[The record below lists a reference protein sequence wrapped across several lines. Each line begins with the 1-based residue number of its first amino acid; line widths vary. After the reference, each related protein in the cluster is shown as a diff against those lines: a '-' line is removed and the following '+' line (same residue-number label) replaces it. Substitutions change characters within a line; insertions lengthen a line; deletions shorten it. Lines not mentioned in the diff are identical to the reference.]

1 MEKEETVSP
10 DYLTGF
16 NEGYTISKYNP
27 ELASQ
32 LSKISVESER
42 FTGFQEGREQY
53 IKEQVKDR
61 LPNWVKGNTLEK
73 GLDTIGKNL
82 EKGISKDIEPER

>member
-10 DYLTGF
+10 DYQTGF
-16 NEGYTISKYNP
+16 NEGYTIAKYNP
-27 ELASQ
+27 ELSGQ

-42 FTGFQEGREQY
+42 FTGFQEGREQF

-61 LPNWVKGNTLEK
+61 LPNWVKGNTPE
-73 GLDTIGKNL
+73 KNL
-82 EKGISKDIEPER
+82 GTVEKGINKDIEPER